1 MLSKRCRL
9 GAATLN
15 GKLYV
20 CGGYDGSTFLRTV
33 EVYDPITSRFV
44 YFSNVFCMYIF
55 WGLNIFLMHFLKK
68 LPWVAIMSRKW
79 SSSVYLD
86 QIKHNYC
93 NSELDP

>member
-1 MLSKRCRL
+1 MTPMLSKRCRL

-44 YFSNVFCMYIF
+44 
-55 WGLNIFLMHFLKK
+55 LNAVILTLRMIPLKS
-68 LPWVAIMSRKW
+68 L
-79 SSSVYLD
+79 
-86 QIKHNYC
+86 H
-93 NSELDP
+93 